1 MTLKSYLRMLLAAVT
16 LLFVTSG
23 CNDDDDKVGPPSYSF
38 SVAVSDV
45 AQTEATVT
53 VTPSNDQ
60 ATYYYAAVKKAEF
73 DTFESDAA
81 YAQHILDN
89 LKAIAD
95 KKVLPLS
102 EYLATALVK
111 GSAPQKITDLT
122 AGTDY
127 YAVALG
133 MLTDGRFTSDLVKEA
148 FKTDDAPEPELVISK
163 AGGYF
168 FGTSFGAFDNFT
180 FWMSEDTVT
189 EDMMD
194 FTGEGTYLLFDL
206 NVAVTGKATLPAGTF
221 PVASGADAEENT
233 IAPGADYGGGMMTGS
248 AIVKINSDG
257 TKNYLYIDGGALIV
271 EGAGSSYVITAKVTS
286 GGKEY
291 EFKYEGGV
299 SIYDTT
305 GGGGDFELSIDV
317 TNITATTAT
326 VNVTSSDETS
336 SYYFDL
342 FDEEDYQGYGGT
354 PEGIAEFIS
363 DLLGYYQSQYPSMT
377 LPQILSQIVSVGND
391 SYDFDGL
398 TPGMKY
404 YTFAIGVDATTGAT
418 TTTAVVKEF
427 TTQAGSGGD
436 GPELSIVMTPGLN
449 GANTDTRMTVDLKVS
464 GKPAVAGKYMLNLTS
479 AFEAAIAE
487 GASYDEIIEAYGT
500 EFTAEELTELNSAQ
514 GTQGWYWDKRTPETS
529 YTAVAKVYDADGNST
544 LKHEVK
550 STTASQ
556 GGGDGPELT
565 LTMRAGDTK
574 GENLATAVTCVIKSS
589 GATAAKAG
597 IWAKSLVDEVLA
609 EGETIESIINNEQ
622 LGQSFEGE
630 YLAAING
637 AGLSY
642 FNDKA
647 SPSTEYIAI
656 AKVTDAAGNS
666 TIKSAT
672 ATTESAGEASDAY
685 KAWLGTWTVT
695 STSSQVNKA
704 PVAFDVVFAQKVA
717 NVSYAISG
725 WGIDALRDDAELM
738 PTAKFDSAAGGI
750 TIQNDQFLANNGG
763 TTPGKINFAANV
775 AYKGSYAWVSGTG
788 FNGLSGSLS
797 ADKQTAT
804 ITCGVANIEGI
815 GELPVNGMEV
825 ILWGN
830 DGKTYSFGPAAG
842 YTKGDYPIGPYTMT
856 KKSSSSAQPA
866 SKSTAHNATLR
877 YAGKLS
883 NVLSVNAAVS
893 VPAKQD
899 AVVVE
904 SKVAMSESLVFEPS
918 MIVCKGADN
927 CNLSVTKKSLG
938 LKKHYRK

>member
-23 CNDDDDKVGPPSYSF
+23 CNDDDDKVGPSYSF

-363 DLLGYYQSQYPSMT
+363 DLLAYYQAQYPSMT

-398 TPGMKY
+398 TPGTKY

-427 TTQAGSGGD
+427 TTQAGG
-436 GPELSIVMTPGLN
+436 E
-449 GANTDTRMTVDLKVS
+449 
-464 GKPAVAGKYMLNLTS
+464 
-479 AFEAAIAE
+479 
-487 GASYDEIIEAYGT
+487 
-500 EFTAEELTELNSAQ
+500 
-514 GTQGWYWDKRTPETS
+514 
-529 YTAVAKVYDADGNST
+529 
-544 LKHEVK
+544 
-550 STTASQ
+550 
-556 GGGDGPELT
+556 GDGPELT
-565 LTMRAGDTK
+565 LTLRAGDANGANTDTK
-574 GENLATAVTCVIKSS
+574 VYMGAYAPTAT
-589 GATAAKAG
+589 GAYYGVFLTSDVEK
-597 IWAKSLVDEVLA
+597 VLA
-609 EGETIESIINNEQ
+609 QGAS
-622 LGQSFEGE
+622 
-630 YLAAING
+630 YDAIVTQNG
-637 AGLSY
+637 TDMSTKDGWLDGLVKNPGIGVTFSGLDPATSY
-642 FNDKA
+642 
-647 SPSTEYIAI
+647 TCIL
-656 AKVTDAAGNS
+656 KVTDSAGKS
-666 TIKSAT
+666 TTKHVA
-672 ATTESAGEASDAY
+672 ATTEGGGEASDAY
-685 KAWLGTWTVT
+685 KAWLGTWTLT
-695 STSSQVNKA
+695 STSSEVNAA
-704 PVAFDVVFAQKVA
+704 PLSFDVTFIQGVA
-717 NVSYAISG
+717 NSSYKLQG
-725 WGIDALRDDAELM
+725 WGITTIRDQSQIL
-738 PTAKFDSAAGGI
+738 PSAKFDSATGNFEILEGQSLYTDPEDGSVLTLTGRALLQGKYYI
-750 TIQNDQFLANNGG
+750 INGG
-763 TTPGKINFAANV
+763 YPGF
-775 AYKGSYAWVSGTG
+775 TG
-788 FNGLSGSLS
+788 KLN
-797 ADKQTAT
+797 ADKNSAT
-804 ITCGVANIEGI
+804 ITLYQGSVD
-815 GELPVNGMEV
+815 GM
-825 ILWGN
+825 GN
-830 DGKTYSFGPAAG
+830 FTTSSMDFFWVLGQDIYWQKAAEG
-842 YTKGDYPIGPYTMT
+842 YTDRDYPIGPYTMT
-856 KKSSSSAQPA
+856 RKSSGASVSA
-866 SKSTAHNATLR
+866 SKSAATILH
-877 YAGKLS
+877 ASKLS
-883 NVLSVNAAVS
+883 SVLSEGIALSTS
-893 VPAKQD
+893 VKQNGM
-899 AVVVE
+899 VFE
-904 SKVAMSESLVFEPS
+904 SQVAMPSSLVFDRPAAVYEASIGDKP
-918 MIVCKGADN
+918 
-927 CNLSVTKKSLG
+927 LG
-938 LKKHYRK
+938 LKKHFIKK

>member
-1 MTLKSYLRMLLAAVT
+1 MTTMTKS
-16 LLFVTSG
+16 
-23 CNDDDDKVGPPSYSF
+23 DPPPSYSF

-363 DLLGYYQSQYPSMT
+363 DLLAYYQAQYPSMT

-398 TPGMKY
+398 TPGTKY

-427 TTQAGSGGD
+427 TTQAGG
-436 GPELSIVMTPGLN
+436 E
-449 GANTDTRMTVDLKVS
+449 
-464 GKPAVAGKYMLNLTS
+464 
-479 AFEAAIAE
+479 
-487 GASYDEIIEAYGT
+487 
-500 EFTAEELTELNSAQ
+500 
-514 GTQGWYWDKRTPETS
+514 
-529 YTAVAKVYDADGNST
+529 
-544 LKHEVK
+544 
-550 STTASQ
+550 
-556 GGGDGPELT
+556 GDGPELT
-565 LTMRAGDTK
+565 LTLRAGDANGANTDTK
-574 GENLATAVTCVIKSS
+574 VYMGAYAPTAT
-589 GATAAKAG
+589 GAYYGVFLTSDVEK
-597 IWAKSLVDEVLA
+597 VLA
-609 EGETIESIINNEQ
+609 QGAS
-622 LGQSFEGE
+622 
-630 YLAAING
+630 YDAIVTQNG
-637 AGLSY
+637 TDMSTKDGWLDGLVKNPGIGVTFSGLDPATSY
-642 FNDKA
+642 
-647 SPSTEYIAI
+647 TCIL
-656 AKVTDAAGNS
+656 KVTDSAGKS
-666 TIKSAT
+666 TTKHVA
-672 ATTESAGEASDAY
+672 ATTEGGGEASDAY
-685 KAWLGTWTVT
+685 KAWLGTWTLT
-695 STSSQVNKA
+695 STSSEVNAA
-704 PVAFDVVFAQKVA
+704 PLSFDVTFIQGVA
-717 NVSYAISG
+717 NSSYKLQG
-725 WGIDALRDDAELM
+725 WGITTIRDQSQIL
-738 PTAKFDSAAGGI
+738 PSAKFDSATGNFEILEGQSLYTDPEDGSVLTLTGRALLQGKYYI
-750 TIQNDQFLANNGG
+750 INGG
-763 TTPGKINFAANV
+763 YPGF
-775 AYKGSYAWVSGTG
+775 TG
-788 FNGLSGSLS
+788 KLN
-797 ADKQTAT
+797 ADKNSAT
-804 ITCGVANIEGI
+804 ITLYQGSVD
-815 GELPVNGMEV
+815 GM
-825 ILWGN
+825 GN
-830 DGKTYSFGPAAG
+830 FTTSSMDFFWVLGQDIYWQKAAEG
-842 YTKGDYPIGPYTMT
+842 YTDRDYPIGPYTMT
-856 KKSSSSAQPA
+856 RKSSGASVSA
-866 SKSTAHNATLR
+866 SKSAATILH
-877 YAGKLS
+877 ASKLS
-883 NVLSVNAAVS
+883 SVLSEGIALSTS
-893 VPAKQD
+893 VKQNGM
-899 AVVVE
+899 VFE
-904 SKVAMSESLVFEPS
+904 SQVAMPSSLVFDRPAAVYEASIGDKP
-918 MIVCKGADN
+918 
-927 CNLSVTKKSLG
+927 LG
-938 LKKHYRK
+938 LKKHFIKK

>member
-1 MTLKSYLRMLLAAVT
+1 MTKS
-16 LLFVTSG
+16 
-23 CNDDDDKVGPPSYSF
+23 DPPPSYSF

-363 DLLGYYQSQYPSMT
+363 DLLAYYQAQYPSMT

-398 TPGMKY
+398 TPGTKY

-427 TTQAGSGGD
+427 TTQAGG
-436 GPELSIVMTPGLN
+436 E
-449 GANTDTRMTVDLKVS
+449 
-464 GKPAVAGKYMLNLTS
+464 
-479 AFEAAIAE
+479 
-487 GASYDEIIEAYGT
+487 
-500 EFTAEELTELNSAQ
+500 
-514 GTQGWYWDKRTPETS
+514 
-529 YTAVAKVYDADGNST
+529 
-544 LKHEVK
+544 
-550 STTASQ
+550 
-556 GGGDGPELT
+556 GDGPELT
-565 LTMRAGDTK
+565 LTLRAGDANGANTDTK
-574 GENLATAVTCVIKSS
+574 VYMGAYAPTAT
-589 GATAAKAG
+589 GAYYGVFLTSDVEK
-597 IWAKSLVDEVLA
+597 VLA
-609 EGETIESIINNEQ
+609 QGAS
-622 LGQSFEGE
+622 
-630 YLAAING
+630 YDAIVTQNG
-637 AGLSY
+637 TDMSTKDGWLDGLVKNPGIGVTFSGLDPATSY
-642 FNDKA
+642 
-647 SPSTEYIAI
+647 TCIL
-656 AKVTDAAGNS
+656 KVTDSAGKS
-666 TIKSAT
+666 TTKHVA
-672 ATTESAGEASDAY
+672 ATTEGGGEASDAY
-685 KAWLGTWTVT
+685 KAWLGTWTLT
-695 STSSQVNKA
+695 STSSEVNAA
-704 PVAFDVVFAQKVA
+704 PLSFDVTFIQGVA
-717 NVSYAISG
+717 NSSYKLQG
-725 WGIDALRDDAELM
+725 WGITTIRDQSQIL
-738 PTAKFDSAAGGI
+738 PSAKFDSATGNFEILEGQSLYTDPEDGSVLTLTGRALLQGKYYI
-750 TIQNDQFLANNGG
+750 INGG
-763 TTPGKINFAANV
+763 YPGF
-775 AYKGSYAWVSGTG
+775 TG
-788 FNGLSGSLS
+788 KLN
-797 ADKQTAT
+797 ADKNSAT
-804 ITCGVANIEGI
+804 ITLYQGSVD
-815 GELPVNGMEV
+815 GM
-825 ILWGN
+825 GN
-830 DGKTYSFGPAAG
+830 FTTSSMDFFWVLGQDIYWQKAAEG
-842 YTKGDYPIGPYTMT
+842 YTDKDYPIGPYTMT
-856 KKSSSSAQPA
+856 RKSSGASVAA
-866 SKSTAHNATLR
+866 SKSAATILH
-877 YAGKLS
+877 ASKLS
-883 NVLSVNAAVS
+883 SVLSGCTVLSTS
-893 VPAKQD
+893 VKQNG
-899 AVVVE
+899 VVFE
-904 SKVAMSESLVFEPS
+904 SQVAMPSSLVFDRPAASGTVIGNSGKFEN
-918 MIVCKGADN
+918 A
-927 CNLSVTKKSLG
+927 G
-938 LKKHYRK
+938 LKKQISNNLDNNTDFQLLNRL

>member
-23 CNDDDDKVGPPSYSF
+23 CNDDDDKVGPPPSYSF

-363 DLLGYYQSQYPSMT
+363 DLLAYYQAQYPSMT

-398 TPGMKY
+398 TPGTKY

-427 TTQAGSGGD
+427 TTQAGG
-436 GPELSIVMTPGLN
+436 E
-449 GANTDTRMTVDLKVS
+449 
-464 GKPAVAGKYMLNLTS
+464 
-479 AFEAAIAE
+479 
-487 GASYDEIIEAYGT
+487 
-500 EFTAEELTELNSAQ
+500 
-514 GTQGWYWDKRTPETS
+514 
-529 YTAVAKVYDADGNST
+529 
-544 LKHEVK
+544 
-550 STTASQ
+550 
-556 GGGDGPELT
+556 GDGPELT
-565 LTMRAGDTK
+565 LTLRAGDANGANTDTK
-574 GENLATAVTCVIKSS
+574 VYMGAYAPTAT
-589 GATAAKAG
+589 GAYYGVFLTSDVEK
-597 IWAKSLVDEVLA
+597 VLA
-609 EGETIESIINNEQ
+609 QGAS
-622 LGQSFEGE
+622 
-630 YLAAING
+630 YDAIVTQNG
-637 AGLSY
+637 TDMSTKDGWLDGLVKNPGIGVTFSGLDPATSY
-642 FNDKA
+642 
-647 SPSTEYIAI
+647 TCIL
-656 AKVTDAAGNS
+656 KVTDSAGKS
-666 TIKSAT
+666 TTKHVA
-672 ATTESAGEASDAY
+672 ATTEGGGEASDAY
-685 KAWLGTWTVT
+685 KAWLGTWTLT
-695 STSSQVNKA
+695 STSSEVNAA
-704 PVAFDVVFAQKVA
+704 PLSFDVTFIQGVA
-717 NVSYAISG
+717 NSSYKLQG
-725 WGIDALRDDAELM
+725 WGITTIRDQSQIL
-738 PTAKFDSAAGGI
+738 PSAKFDSATGNFEILEGQSLYTDPEDGSVLTLTGRALLQGKYYI
-750 TIQNDQFLANNGG
+750 INGG
-763 TTPGKINFAANV
+763 YPGF
-775 AYKGSYAWVSGTG
+775 TG
-788 FNGLSGSLS
+788 KLN
-797 ADKQTAT
+797 ADKNSAT
-804 ITCGVANIEGI
+804 ITLYQGSVD
-815 GELPVNGMEV
+815 GM
-825 ILWGN
+825 GN
-830 DGKTYSFGPAAG
+830 FTTSSMDFFWVLGQDIYWQKAAEG
-842 YTKGDYPIGPYTMT
+842 YTDRDYPIGPYTMT
-856 KKSSSSAQPA
+856 RKSSGASVSAKSAATILHA
-866 SKSTAHNATLR
+866 SK
-877 YAGKLS
+877 LS
-883 NVLSVNAAVS
+883 SVLSEGIALSTS
-893 VPAKQD
+893 VKQNGM
-899 AVVVE
+899 VFE
-904 SKVAMSESLVFEPS
+904 SQVAMPSSLVFDRPAAVYEASIGDKP
-918 MIVCKGADN
+918 
-927 CNLSVTKKSLG
+927 LG
-938 LKKHYRK
+938 LKKHFIKK

>member
-1 MTLKSYLRMLLAAVT
+1 MTLKSYVRMLLAAVT

-23 CNDDDDKVGPPSYSF
+23 CNDDDDKVGPPPSYSF

-354 PEGIAEFIS
+354 PEGIAEFVS
-363 DLLGYYQSQYPSMT
+363 DLLAYYQAQYPSMT

-398 TPGMKY
+398 TPGTKY

-427 TTQAGSGGD
+427 TTQAGG
-436 GPELSIVMTPGLN
+436 E
-449 GANTDTRMTVDLKVS
+449 
-464 GKPAVAGKYMLNLTS
+464 
-479 AFEAAIAE
+479 
-487 GASYDEIIEAYGT
+487 
-500 EFTAEELTELNSAQ
+500 
-514 GTQGWYWDKRTPETS
+514 
-529 YTAVAKVYDADGNST
+529 
-544 LKHEVK
+544 
-550 STTASQ
+550 
-556 GGGDGPELT
+556 GDGPELT
-565 LTMRAGDTK
+565 LTLRAGDANGANTDTK
-574 GENLATAVTCVIKSS
+574 VYMGAYAPTAT
-589 GATAAKAG
+589 GAYYGVFLTSDVEK
-597 IWAKSLVDEVLA
+597 VLA
-609 EGETIESIINNEQ
+609 QGAS
-622 LGQSFEGE
+622 
-630 YLAAING
+630 YDAIVTQNG
-637 AGLSY
+637 TDMSTKDGWLDGLVKNPGIGVTFSGLDPATSY
-642 FNDKA
+642 
-647 SPSTEYIAI
+647 TCIL
-656 AKVTDAAGNS
+656 KVTDSAGKS
-666 TIKSAT
+666 TTKHVA
-672 ATTESAGEASDAY
+672 ATTEGGGEASDAY
-685 KAWLGTWTVT
+685 KAWLGTWTLT
-695 STSSQVNKA
+695 STSSEVNAA
-704 PVAFDVVFAQKVA
+704 PLSFDVTFIQGVA
-717 NVSYAISG
+717 NSSYKLQG
-725 WGIDALRDDAELM
+725 WGITTIRDQSQIL
-738 PTAKFDSAAGGI
+738 PSAKFDSATGNFEILEGQSLYTDPEDGSVLTLTGRALLQGKYYI
-750 TIQNDQFLANNGG
+750 INGG
-763 TTPGKINFAANV
+763 YPGF
-775 AYKGSYAWVSGTG
+775 TG
-788 FNGLSGSLS
+788 KLN
-797 ADKQTAT
+797 ADKNSAT
-804 ITCGVANIEGI
+804 ITLYQGSVD
-815 GELPVNGMEV
+815 GM
-825 ILWGN
+825 GN
-830 DGKTYSFGPAAG
+830 FTTSSMDFFWVLGQDIYWQKAAEG
-842 YTKGDYPIGPYTMT
+842 YTDRDYPIGPYTMT
-856 KKSSSSAQPA
+856 RKSSGASVSA
-866 SKSTAHNATLR
+866 SKSAATILH
-877 YAGKLS
+877 ASKLS
-883 NVLSVNAAVS
+883 SVLSEGIALSTS
-893 VPAKQD
+893 VKQNGM
-899 AVVVE
+899 VFE
-904 SKVAMSESLVFEPS
+904 SQVAMPSSLVFDRPAAVYEASIGDKP
-918 MIVCKGADN
+918 
-927 CNLSVTKKSLG
+927 LG
-938 LKKHYRK
+938 LKKHFIKK

>member
-1 MTLKSYLRMLLAAVT
+1 MTTTTKS
-16 LLFVTSG
+16 
-23 CNDDDDKVGPPSYSF
+23 DPPPSYSF

-354 PEGIAEFIS
+354 PEGIAEFVS
-363 DLLGYYQSQYPSMT
+363 DLLAYYQAQYPSMT

-398 TPGMKY
+398 TPGTKY

-427 TTQAGSGGD
+427 TTQAGG
-436 GPELSIVMTPGLN
+436 E
-449 GANTDTRMTVDLKVS
+449 
-464 GKPAVAGKYMLNLTS
+464 
-479 AFEAAIAE
+479 
-487 GASYDEIIEAYGT
+487 
-500 EFTAEELTELNSAQ
+500 
-514 GTQGWYWDKRTPETS
+514 
-529 YTAVAKVYDADGNST
+529 
-544 LKHEVK
+544 
-550 STTASQ
+550 
-556 GGGDGPELT
+556 GDGPELT
-565 LTMRAGDTK
+565 LTLRAGDANGANTDTK
-574 GENLATAVTCVIKSS
+574 VYMGAYAPTAT
-589 GATAAKAG
+589 GAYYGVFLTSDVEK
-597 IWAKSLVDEVLA
+597 VLA
-609 EGETIESIINNEQ
+609 QGAS
-622 LGQSFEGE
+622 
-630 YLAAING
+630 YDAIVTQNG
-637 AGLSY
+637 TDMSTKDGWLDGLVKNPGIGVTFSGLDPATSY
-642 FNDKA
+642 
-647 SPSTEYIAI
+647 TCIL
-656 AKVTDAAGNS
+656 KVTDSAGKS
-666 TIKSAT
+666 TTKHVA
-672 ATTESAGEASDAY
+672 ATTEGGGEASDAY
-685 KAWLGTWTVT
+685 KAWLGTWTLT
-695 STSSQVNKA
+695 STSSEVNAA
-704 PVAFDVVFAQKVA
+704 PLSFDVTFIQGVA
-717 NVSYAISG
+717 NSSYKLQG
-725 WGIDALRDDAELM
+725 WGITTIRDQSQIL
-738 PTAKFDSAAGGI
+738 PSAKFDSATGNFEILGRSEFIYRSGGWKC
-750 TIQNDQFLANNGG
+750 TDSYRTG
-763 TTPGKINFAANV
+763 TFAGKIL
-775 AYKGSYAWVSGTG
+775 YY
-788 FNGLSGSLS
+788 
-797 ADKQTAT
+797 
-804 ITCGVANIEGI
+804 
-815 GELPVNGMEV
+815 
-825 ILWGN
+825 
-830 DGKTYSFGPAAG
+830 
-842 YTKGDYPIGPYTMT
+842 
-856 KKSSSSAQPA
+856 
-866 SKSTAHNATLR
+866 
-877 YAGKLS
+877 
-883 NVLSVNAAVS
+883 
-893 VPAKQD
+893 
-899 AVVVE
+899 
-904 SKVAMSESLVFEPS
+904 
-918 MIVCKGADN
+918 
-927 CNLSVTKKSLG
+927 
-938 LKKHYRK
+938 

>member
-23 CNDDDDKVGPPSYSF
+23 CNDDDDKVGPPPSYSF

-363 DLLGYYQSQYPSMT
+363 DLLAYYQAQYPSMT

-398 TPGMKY
+398 TPGTKY

-427 TTQAGSGGD
+427 TTQAGG
-436 GPELSIVMTPGLN
+436 E
-449 GANTDTRMTVDLKVS
+449 
-464 GKPAVAGKYMLNLTS
+464 
-479 AFEAAIAE
+479 
-487 GASYDEIIEAYGT
+487 
-500 EFTAEELTELNSAQ
+500 
-514 GTQGWYWDKRTPETS
+514 
-529 YTAVAKVYDADGNST
+529 
-544 LKHEVK
+544 
-550 STTASQ
+550 
-556 GGGDGPELT
+556 GDGPELT
-565 LTMRAGDTK
+565 LTLRAGDANGANTDTK
-574 GENLATAVTCVIKSS
+574 VYMGAYAPTAT
-589 GATAAKAG
+589 GAYYGVFLTSDVEK
-597 IWAKSLVDEVLA
+597 VLA
-609 EGETIESIINNEQ
+609 QGAS
-622 LGQSFEGE
+622 
-630 YLAAING
+630 YDAIVTQNG
-637 AGLSY
+637 TDMSTKDGWLDGLVKNPGIGVTFSGLDPATSY
-642 FNDKA
+642 
-647 SPSTEYIAI
+647 TCIL
-656 AKVTDAAGNS
+656 KVTDSAGKS
-666 TIKSAT
+666 TTKHVA
-672 ATTESAGEASDAY
+672 ATTEGGGEASDAY
-685 KAWLGTWTVT
+685 KAWLGTWTLT
-695 STSSQVNKA
+695 STSSEVNAA
-704 PVAFDVVFAQKVA
+704 PLSFDVTFIQGVA
-717 NVSYAISG
+717 NSSYKLQG
-725 WGIDALRDDAELM
+725 WGITTIRDQSQIL
-738 PTAKFDSAAGGI
+738 PSAKFDSATGNFEILEGQSLYTDPEDGSVLTLTGRALLQGKYYI
-750 TIQNDQFLANNGG
+750 INGG
-763 TTPGKINFAANV
+763 YPGF
-775 AYKGSYAWVSGTG
+775 TG
-788 FNGLSGSLS
+788 KLN
-797 ADKQTAT
+797 ADKNSAT
-804 ITCGVANIEGI
+804 ITLYQGSVD
-815 GELPVNGMEV
+815 GM
-825 ILWGN
+825 GN
-830 DGKTYSFGPAAG
+830 FTTSSMDFFWVLGQDIYWQKAAEG
-842 YTKGDYPIGPYTMT
+842 YTDKDYPIGPYTMT
-856 KKSSSSAQPA
+856 RKSSGASVAA
-866 SKSTAHNATLR
+866 SKSAATILH
-877 YAGKLS
+877 ASKLS
-883 NVLSVNAAVS
+883 SVLSGCTVLSTS
-893 VPAKQD
+893 VKQNG
-899 AVVVE
+899 VVFE
-904 SKVAMSESLVFEPS
+904 SQVAMPSSLVFDRPAASGTVIGNSGKFEN
-918 MIVCKGADN
+918 A
-927 CNLSVTKKSLG
+927 G
-938 LKKHYRK
+938 LKKQISNNLDNNTDFQLLNRL

>member
-23 CNDDDDKVGPPSYSF
+23 CNDDDDKVGPPPSYSF

-363 DLLGYYQSQYPSMT
+363 DLLAYYQAQYPSMT

-398 TPGMKY
+398 TPGTKY

-427 TTQAGSGGD
+427 TTQAGG
-436 GPELSIVMTPGLN
+436 E
-449 GANTDTRMTVDLKVS
+449 
-464 GKPAVAGKYMLNLTS
+464 
-479 AFEAAIAE
+479 
-487 GASYDEIIEAYGT
+487 
-500 EFTAEELTELNSAQ
+500 
-514 GTQGWYWDKRTPETS
+514 
-529 YTAVAKVYDADGNST
+529 
-544 LKHEVK
+544 
-550 STTASQ
+550 
-556 GGGDGPELT
+556 GDGPELT
-565 LTMRAGDTK
+565 LTLRAGDANGANTDTK
-574 GENLATAVTCVIKSS
+574 VYMGAYAPTAT
-589 GATAAKAG
+589 GAYYGVFLTSDVEK
-597 IWAKSLVDEVLA
+597 VLA
-609 EGETIESIINNEQ
+609 QGAS
-622 LGQSFEGE
+622 
-630 YLAAING
+630 YDAIVTQNG
-637 AGLSY
+637 TDMSTKDGWLDGLVKNPGIGVTFSGLDPATSY
-642 FNDKA
+642 
-647 SPSTEYIAI
+647 TCIL
-656 AKVTDAAGNS
+656 KVTDSAGKS
-666 TIKSAT
+666 TTKHVA
-672 ATTESAGEASDAY
+672 ATTEGGGEASDAY
-685 KAWLGTWTVT
+685 KAWLGTWTLT
-695 STSSQVNKA
+695 STSSEVNAA
-704 PVAFDVVFAQKVA
+704 PLSFDVTFIQGVA
-717 NVSYAISG
+717 NSSYKLQG
-725 WGIDALRDDAELM
+725 WGITTIRDQSQIL
-738 PTAKFDSAAGGI
+738 PSAKFDSATGNFEILEGQSLYTDPEDGSVLTLTGRALLQGKYYI
-750 TIQNDQFLANNGG
+750 INGG
-763 TTPGKINFAANV
+763 YPGF
-775 AYKGSYAWVSGTG
+775 TG
-788 FNGLSGSLS
+788 KLN
-797 ADKQTAT
+797 ADKNSAT
-804 ITCGVANIEGI
+804 ITLYQGSVD
-815 GELPVNGMEV
+815 GM
-825 ILWGN
+825 GN
-830 DGKTYSFGPAAG
+830 FTTSSMDFFWVLGQDIYWQKAAEG
-842 YTKGDYPIGPYTMT
+842 YTDRDYPIGPYTMT
-856 KKSSSSAQPA
+856 RKSSGASVSA
-866 SKSTAHNATLR
+866 SKSAATILH
-877 YAGKLS
+877 ASKLS
-883 NVLSVNAAVS
+883 SVLSEGIALSTS
-893 VPAKQD
+893 VKQNG
-899 AVVVE
+899 VVFE
-904 SKVAMSESLVFEPS
+904 SQVAMPSSLVFDRPAASGTVIGNSGKFEN
-918 MIVCKGADN
+918 A
-927 CNLSVTKKSLG
+927 G
-938 LKKHYRK
+938 LKKQISNNLDNNTDFQLLNRL

>member
-23 CNDDDDKVGPPSYSF
+23 CNDDDDKVGPPPSYSF

-354 PEGIAEFIS
+354 PEGIAEFVS
-363 DLLGYYQSQYPSMT
+363 DLLAYYQAQYPSMT

-398 TPGMKY
+398 TPGTKY

-427 TTQAGSGGD
+427 TTQAGG
-436 GPELSIVMTPGLN
+436 E
-449 GANTDTRMTVDLKVS
+449 
-464 GKPAVAGKYMLNLTS
+464 
-479 AFEAAIAE
+479 
-487 GASYDEIIEAYGT
+487 
-500 EFTAEELTELNSAQ
+500 
-514 GTQGWYWDKRTPETS
+514 
-529 YTAVAKVYDADGNST
+529 
-544 LKHEVK
+544 
-550 STTASQ
+550 
-556 GGGDGPELT
+556 GDGPELT
-565 LTMRAGDTK
+565 LTLRAGDANGANTDTK
-574 GENLATAVTCVIKSS
+574 VYMGAYAPTAT
-589 GATAAKAG
+589 GAYYGVFLTSDVEK
-597 IWAKSLVDEVLA
+597 VLA
-609 EGETIESIINNEQ
+609 QGAS
-622 LGQSFEGE
+622 
-630 YLAAING
+630 YDAIVTQNG
-637 AGLSY
+637 TDMSTKDGWLDGLVKNPGIGVTFSGLDPATSY
-642 FNDKA
+642 
-647 SPSTEYIAI
+647 TCIL
-656 AKVTDAAGNS
+656 KVTDSAGKS
-666 TIKSAT
+666 TTKHVA
-672 ATTESAGEASDAY
+672 ATTEGGGEASDAY
-685 KAWLGTWTVT
+685 KAWLGTWTLT
-695 STSSQVNKA
+695 STSSEVNAA
-704 PVAFDVVFAQKVA
+704 PLSFDVTFIQGVA
-717 NVSYAISG
+717 NSSYKLQG
-725 WGIDALRDDAELM
+725 WGITTIRDQSQIL
-738 PTAKFDSAAGGI
+738 PSAKFDSATGNFEILEGQSLYTDPEDGSVLTLTGRALLQGKYYI
-750 TIQNDQFLANNGG
+750 INGG
-763 TTPGKINFAANV
+763 YPGF
-775 AYKGSYAWVSGTG
+775 TG
-788 FNGLSGSLS
+788 KLN
-797 ADKQTAT
+797 ADKNSAT
-804 ITCGVANIEGI
+804 ITLYQGSVD
-815 GELPVNGMEV
+815 GM
-825 ILWGN
+825 GN
-830 DGKTYSFGPAAG
+830 FTTSSMDFFWVLGQDIYWQKAAEG
-842 YTKGDYPIGPYTMT
+842 YTDRDYPIGPYTMT
-856 KKSSSSAQPA
+856 RKSSGASVSA
-866 SKSTAHNATLR
+866 SKSAATILH
-877 YAGKLS
+877 ASKLS
-883 NVLSVNAAVS
+883 SVLSEGIALSTLV
-893 VPAKQD
+893 KQNGM
-899 AVVVE
+899 VFE
-904 SKVAMSESLVFEPS
+904 SQVAMPSSLVFDRPAAVYEASIGDKP
-918 MIVCKGADN
+918 
-927 CNLSVTKKSLG
+927 LG
-938 LKKHYRK
+938 LKKHFIKK

>member
-23 CNDDDDKVGPPSYSF
+23 CNDDDDKVGPPPSYSF

-189 EDMMD
+189 EDMMN

-305 GGGGDFELSIDV
+305 GGGGNFELSIDV

-326 VNVTSSDETS
+326 VNVTSNDETS

-354 PEGIAEFIS
+354 PEGIAEFVS
-363 DLLGYYQSQYPSMT
+363 DLLAYYQAQYPSMT

-398 TPGMKY
+398 TPGTKY

-427 TTQAGSGGD
+427 TTQAGG
-436 GPELSIVMTPGLN
+436 E
-449 GANTDTRMTVDLKVS
+449 
-464 GKPAVAGKYMLNLTS
+464 
-479 AFEAAIAE
+479 
-487 GASYDEIIEAYGT
+487 
-500 EFTAEELTELNSAQ
+500 
-514 GTQGWYWDKRTPETS
+514 
-529 YTAVAKVYDADGNST
+529 
-544 LKHEVK
+544 
-550 STTASQ
+550 
-556 GGGDGPELT
+556 GDGPELT
-565 LTMRAGDTK
+565 LTLRAGDANGANTDTK
-574 GENLATAVTCVIKSS
+574 VYMGAYAPTAT
-589 GATAAKAG
+589 GAYYGVFLTSDVEK
-597 IWAKSLVDEVLA
+597 VLA
-609 EGETIESIINNEQ
+609 QGAS
-622 LGQSFEGE
+622 
-630 YLAAING
+630 YDAIVTQNG
-637 AGLSY
+637 TDMSTKDGWLDGLVKNPGIGVTFSGLDPATSY
-642 FNDKA
+642 
-647 SPSTEYIAI
+647 TCIL
-656 AKVTDAAGNS
+656 KVTDSAGKS
-666 TIKSAT
+666 TTKHVA
-672 ATTESAGEASDAY
+672 ATTEGGGEASDAY
-685 KAWLGTWTVT
+685 KAWLGTWTLT
-695 STSSQVNKA
+695 STSSEVNAA
-704 PVAFDVVFAQKVA
+704 PLSFDVTFIQGVA
-717 NVSYAISG
+717 NSSYKLQG
-725 WGIDALRDDAELM
+725 WGITTIRDQSQIL
-738 PTAKFDSAAGGI
+738 PSAKFDSATGNFEILEGQSLYTDPEDGSVLTLTGRALLQGKYYI
-750 TIQNDQFLANNGG
+750 INGG
-763 TTPGKINFAANV
+763 YPGF
-775 AYKGSYAWVSGTG
+775 TG
-788 FNGLSGSLS
+788 KLN
-797 ADKQTAT
+797 ADKNSAT
-804 ITCGVANIEGI
+804 ITLYQGSVD
-815 GELPVNGMEV
+815 GM
-825 ILWGN
+825 GN
-830 DGKTYSFGPAAG
+830 FTTSSMDFFWVLGQDIYWQKAAEG
-842 YTKGDYPIGPYTMT
+842 YTDRDYPIGPYTMT
-856 KKSSSSAQPA
+856 RKSSGASVSA
-866 SKSTAHNATLR
+866 SKSAATILH
-877 YAGKLS
+877 ASKLS
-883 NVLSVNAAVS
+883 SVLSEGIALSTS
-893 VPAKQD
+893 VKQNGM
-899 AVVVE
+899 VFE
-904 SKVAMSESLVFEPS
+904 SQVAMPSSLVFDRPAAVYEASIGDKP
-918 MIVCKGADN
+918 
-927 CNLSVTKKSLG
+927 LG
-938 LKKHYRK
+938 LKKHFIKK

>member
-23 CNDDDDKVGPPSYSF
+23 CNDDDDKVGPPPSYSF

-363 DLLGYYQSQYPSMT
+363 DLLAYYQAQYPSMT

-398 TPGMKY
+398 TPGTKY
-404 YTFAIGVDATTGAT
+404 YTFALGVDATTGAT

-427 TTQAGSGGD
+427 TTQAGG
-436 GPELSIVMTPGLN
+436 E
-449 GANTDTRMTVDLKVS
+449 
-464 GKPAVAGKYMLNLTS
+464 
-479 AFEAAIAE
+479 
-487 GASYDEIIEAYGT
+487 
-500 EFTAEELTELNSAQ
+500 
-514 GTQGWYWDKRTPETS
+514 
-529 YTAVAKVYDADGNST
+529 
-544 LKHEVK
+544 
-550 STTASQ
+550 
-556 GGGDGPELT
+556 GDGPELT
-565 LTMRAGDTK
+565 LTLRAGDANGANTDTK
-574 GENLATAVTCVIKSS
+574 VYMGAYAPTAT
-589 GATAAKAG
+589 GAYYGVFLTSDVEK
-597 IWAKSLVDEVLA
+597 VLA
-609 EGETIESIINNEQ
+609 QGAS
-622 LGQSFEGE
+622 
-630 YLAAING
+630 YDAIVTQNG
-637 AGLSY
+637 TDMSTKDGWLDGLVKNPGIGVTFSGLDPATSY
-642 FNDKA
+642 
-647 SPSTEYIAI
+647 TCIL
-656 AKVTDAAGNS
+656 KVTDSAGKS
-666 TIKSAT
+666 TTKHVA
-672 ATTESAGEASDAY
+672 ATTEGGGEASDAY
-685 KAWLGTWTVT
+685 KAWLGTWTLT
-695 STSSQVNKA
+695 STSSEVNAA
-704 PVAFDVVFAQKVA
+704 PLSFDVTFIQGVA
-717 NVSYAISG
+717 NSSYKLQG
-725 WGIDALRDDAELM
+725 WGITTIRDQSQIL
-738 PTAKFDSAAGGI
+738 PSAKFDSATGNFEILEGQSLYTDPEDGSVLTLTGRALLQGKYYI
-750 TIQNDQFLANNGG
+750 INGG
-763 TTPGKINFAANV
+763 YPGF
-775 AYKGSYAWVSGTG
+775 TG
-788 FNGLSGSLS
+788 KLN
-797 ADKQTAT
+797 ADKNSAT
-804 ITCGVANIEGI
+804 ITLYQGSVD
-815 GELPVNGMEV
+815 GM
-825 ILWGN
+825 GN
-830 DGKTYSFGPAAG
+830 FTTSSMDFFWVLGQDIYWQKAAEG
-842 YTKGDYPIGPYTMT
+842 YTDRDYPIGPYTMT
-856 KKSSSSAQPA
+856 RKSSGASVSA
-866 SKSTAHNATLR
+866 SKSAATILH
-877 YAGKLS
+877 ASKLS
-883 NVLSVNAAVS
+883 SVLSEGIALSTS
-893 VPAKQD
+893 VKQNGM
-899 AVVVE
+899 VFE
-904 SKVAMSESLVFEPS
+904 SQVAMPSSLVFDRPAAVYEASIGDKP
-918 MIVCKGADN
+918 
-927 CNLSVTKKSLG
+927 LG
-938 LKKHYRK
+938 LKKHFIKK

>member
-23 CNDDDDKVGPPSYSF
+23 CNDDDDKVGPPPSYSF

-305 GGGGDFELSIDV
+305 GGE
-317 TNITATTAT
+317 
-326 VNVTSSDETS
+326 
-336 SYYFDL
+336 
-342 FDEEDYQGYGGT
+342 
-354 PEGIAEFIS
+354 
-363 DLLGYYQSQYPSMT
+363 
-377 LPQILSQIVSVGND
+377 
-391 SYDFDGL
+391 
-398 TPGMKY
+398 
-404 YTFAIGVDATTGAT
+404 
-418 TTTAVVKEF
+418 
-427 TTQAGSGGD
+427 
-436 GPELSIVMTPGLN
+436 
-449 GANTDTRMTVDLKVS
+449 
-464 GKPAVAGKYMLNLTS
+464 
-479 AFEAAIAE
+479 
-487 GASYDEIIEAYGT
+487 
-500 EFTAEELTELNSAQ
+500 
-514 GTQGWYWDKRTPETS
+514 
-529 YTAVAKVYDADGNST
+529 
-544 LKHEVK
+544 
-550 STTASQ
+550 
-556 GGGDGPELT
+556 GDGPELT
-565 LTMRAGDTK
+565 LTLRAGDANGANTDTK
-574 GENLATAVTCVIKSS
+574 VYMGAYAPTAT
-589 GATAAKAG
+589 GAYYGVFLTSDVEK
-597 IWAKSLVDEVLA
+597 VLA
-609 EGETIESIINNEQ
+609 QGAS
-622 LGQSFEGE
+622 
-630 YLAAING
+630 YDAIVTQNG
-637 AGLSY
+637 TDMSTKDGWLDGLVKNPGIGVTFSGLDPATSY
-642 FNDKA
+642 
-647 SPSTEYIAI
+647 TCIL
-656 AKVTDAAGNS
+656 KVTDSAGKS
-666 TIKSAT
+666 TTKHVA
-672 ATTESAGEASDAY
+672 ATTEGGGEASDAY
-685 KAWLGTWTVT
+685 KAWLGTWTLT
-695 STSSQVNKA
+695 STSSEVNAA
-704 PVAFDVVFAQKVA
+704 PLSFDVTFIQGVA
-717 NVSYAISG
+717 NSSYKLQG
-725 WGIDALRDDAELM
+725 WGITTIRDQSQIL
-738 PTAKFDSAAGGI
+738 PSAKFDSATGNFEILEGQSLYTNPEDGSVLTLTGRALLQGKYYI
-750 TIQNDQFLANNGG
+750 INGG
-763 TTPGKINFAANV
+763 YPGF
-775 AYKGSYAWVSGTG
+775 TG
-788 FNGLSGSLS
+788 KLN
-797 ADKQTAT
+797 ADKNSAT
-804 ITCGVANIEGI
+804 ITLYQGSVD
-815 GELPVNGMEV
+815 GM
-825 ILWGN
+825 GN
-830 DGKTYSFGPAAG
+830 FTTSSMDFFWVLGQDIYWQKAAEG
-842 YTKGDYPIGPYTMT
+842 YTDRDYPIGPYTMT
-856 KKSSSSAQPA
+856 RKSSGASVSA
-866 SKSTAHNATLR
+866 SKSAATILH
-877 YAGKLS
+877 ASKLS
-883 NVLSVNAAVS
+883 SVLSEGIALSTS
-893 VPAKQD
+893 VKQNGM
-899 AVVVE
+899 VFE
-904 SKVAMSESLVFEPS
+904 SQVAMPSSLVFDRPAAVYEASIGDKP
-918 MIVCKGADN
+918 
-927 CNLSVTKKSLG
+927 LG
-938 LKKHYRK
+938 LKKHFIKK

>member
-23 CNDDDDKVGPPSYSF
+23 CNDDDDKAGPPPSYSF

-363 DLLGYYQSQYPSMT
+363 DLLAYYQAQYPSMT

-398 TPGMKY
+398 TPGTKY

-427 TTQAGSGGD
+427 TTQAGG
-436 GPELSIVMTPGLN
+436 E
-449 GANTDTRMTVDLKVS
+449 
-464 GKPAVAGKYMLNLTS
+464 
-479 AFEAAIAE
+479 
-487 GASYDEIIEAYGT
+487 
-500 EFTAEELTELNSAQ
+500 
-514 GTQGWYWDKRTPETS
+514 
-529 YTAVAKVYDADGNST
+529 
-544 LKHEVK
+544 
-550 STTASQ
+550 
-556 GGGDGPELT
+556 GDGPELT
-565 LTMRAGDTK
+565 LTLRAGDANGANTDTK
-574 GENLATAVTCVIKSS
+574 VYMGAYAPTAT
-589 GATAAKAG
+589 GAYYGVFLTSDVEK
-597 IWAKSLVDEVLA
+597 VLA
-609 EGETIESIINNEQ
+609 QGAS
-622 LGQSFEGE
+622 
-630 YLAAING
+630 YDAIVTQNG
-637 AGLSY
+637 TDMSTKDGWLDGLVKNPGIGVTFSGLDPATSY
-642 FNDKA
+642 
-647 SPSTEYIAI
+647 TCIL
-656 AKVTDAAGNS
+656 KVTDSAGKS
-666 TIKSAT
+666 TTKHVA
-672 ATTESAGEASDAY
+672 ATTEGGGEASDAY
-685 KAWLGTWTVT
+685 KAWLGTWTLT
-695 STSSQVNKA
+695 STSSEVNAA
-704 PVAFDVVFAQKVA
+704 PLSFDVTFIQGVA
-717 NVSYAISG
+717 NSSYKLQG
-725 WGIDALRDDAELM
+725 WGITTIRDQSQIL
-738 PTAKFDSAAGGI
+738 PSAKFDSATGNFEILEGQSLYTDPEDGSVLTLTGRALLQGKYYI
-750 TIQNDQFLANNGG
+750 INGG
-763 TTPGKINFAANV
+763 YPGF
-775 AYKGSYAWVSGTG
+775 TG
-788 FNGLSGSLS
+788 KLN
-797 ADKQTAT
+797 ADKNSAT
-804 ITCGVANIEGI
+804 ITLYQGSVD
-815 GELPVNGMEV
+815 GM
-825 ILWGN
+825 GN
-830 DGKTYSFGPAAG
+830 FTTSSMDFFWVLGQDIYWQKAAEG
-842 YTKGDYPIGPYTMT
+842 YTDRDYPIGPYTMT
-856 KKSSSSAQPA
+856 RKSSGASVSA
-866 SKSTAHNATLR
+866 SKSAATILH
-877 YAGKLS
+877 ASKLS
-883 NVLSVNAAVS
+883 SVLSEGIALSTS
-893 VPAKQD
+893 VKQNGM
-899 AVVVE
+899 VFE
-904 SKVAMSESLVFEPS
+904 SQVAMPSSLVFDRPAAVYEASIGDKP
-918 MIVCKGADN
+918 
-927 CNLSVTKKSLG
+927 LG
-938 LKKHYRK
+938 LKKHFIKK

>member
-23 CNDDDDKVGPPSYSF
+23 CNDDDDKVGPPPSYSF

-354 PEGIAEFIS
+354 PEGIAEFVS
-363 DLLGYYQSQYPSMT
+363 DLLAYYQAQYPSMT

-398 TPGMKY
+398 TPGTKY

-427 TTQAGSGGD
+427 TTQAGG
-436 GPELSIVMTPGLN
+436 E
-449 GANTDTRMTVDLKVS
+449 
-464 GKPAVAGKYMLNLTS
+464 
-479 AFEAAIAE
+479 
-487 GASYDEIIEAYGT
+487 
-500 EFTAEELTELNSAQ
+500 
-514 GTQGWYWDKRTPETS
+514 
-529 YTAVAKVYDADGNST
+529 
-544 LKHEVK
+544 
-550 STTASQ
+550 
-556 GGGDGPELT
+556 GDGPELT
-565 LTMRAGDTK
+565 LTLRAGDANGANTDTK
-574 GENLATAVTCVIKSS
+574 VYMGAYAPTAT
-589 GATAAKAG
+589 GAYYGVFLTSDVEK
-597 IWAKSLVDEVLA
+597 VLA
-609 EGETIESIINNEQ
+609 QGAS
-622 LGQSFEGE
+622 
-630 YLAAING
+630 YDAIVTQNG
-637 AGLSY
+637 TDMSTKDGWLDGLVKNPGIGVTFSGLDPATSY
-642 FNDKA
+642 
-647 SPSTEYIAI
+647 TCIL
-656 AKVTDAAGNS
+656 KVTDSAGKS
-666 TIKSAT
+666 TTKHVA
-672 ATTESAGEASDAY
+672 ATTEGGGEASDAY
-685 KAWLGTWTVT
+685 KAWLGTWTLT
-695 STSSQVNKA
+695 STSSEVNAA
-704 PVAFDVVFAQKVA
+704 PLSFDVTFIQGVA
-717 NVSYAISG
+717 NSSYKLQG
-725 WGIDALRDDAELM
+725 WGITTIRDQSQIL
-738 PTAKFDSAAGGI
+738 PSAKFDSATGNFEILEGQSLYTDPEDGSVLTLTGRALLQGKYYI
-750 TIQNDQFLANNGG
+750 INGG
-763 TTPGKINFAANV
+763 YPGF
-775 AYKGSYAWVSGTG
+775 TG
-788 FNGLSGSLS
+788 KLN
-797 ADKQTAT
+797 ADKNSAT
-804 ITCGVANIEGI
+804 ITLYQGSVD
-815 GELPVNGMEV
+815 GM
-825 ILWGN
+825 GN
-830 DGKTYSFGPAAG
+830 FTTSSMDFFWVLGQDIYWQKAAEG
-842 YTKGDYPIGPYTMT
+842 YTDRDYPIGPYTMT
-856 KKSSSSAQPA
+856 RKSSGASVSA
-866 SKSTAHNATLR
+866 SKSAATILH
-877 YAGKLS
+877 ASKLS
-883 NVLSVNAAVS
+883 SVLSEGIALSTS
-893 VPAKQD
+893 VKQNGM
-899 AVVVE
+899 VFE
-904 SKVAMSESLVFEPS
+904 SQVAMPRSLVFDRPAAVYEASIGDKP
-918 MIVCKGADN
+918 
-927 CNLSVTKKSLG
+927 LG
-938 LKKHYRK
+938 LKKHFIKK

>member
-23 CNDDDDKVGPPSYSF
+23 CNDDDDKVGPPPSYSF

-363 DLLGYYQSQYPSMT
+363 DLLAYYQAQYPSMT

-398 TPGMKY
+398 TPGTKY

-427 TTQAGSGGD
+427 TTQAGG
-436 GPELSIVMTPGLN
+436 E
-449 GANTDTRMTVDLKVS
+449 
-464 GKPAVAGKYMLNLTS
+464 
-479 AFEAAIAE
+479 
-487 GASYDEIIEAYGT
+487 
-500 EFTAEELTELNSAQ
+500 
-514 GTQGWYWDKRTPETS
+514 
-529 YTAVAKVYDADGNST
+529 
-544 LKHEVK
+544 
-550 STTASQ
+550 
-556 GGGDGPELT
+556 GDGPELT
-565 LTMRAGDTK
+565 LTLRAGDANGANTDTK
-574 GENLATAVTCVIKSS
+574 VYMGAYAPTAT
-589 GATAAKAG
+589 GAYYGVFLTSDVEK
-597 IWAKSLVDEVLA
+597 VLA
-609 EGETIESIINNEQ
+609 QGAS
-622 LGQSFEGE
+622 
-630 YLAAING
+630 YDAIVTQNG
-637 AGLSY
+637 TDMSTKDGWLDRLVKNPGIGVTFSGLDPATSY
-642 FNDKA
+642 
-647 SPSTEYIAI
+647 TCIL
-656 AKVTDAAGNS
+656 KVTDSAGKS
-666 TIKSAT
+666 TTKHVA
-672 ATTESAGEASDAY
+672 ATTEGGGEASDAY
-685 KAWLGTWTVT
+685 KAWLGTWTLT
-695 STSSQVNKA
+695 STSSEVNAA
-704 PVAFDVVFAQKVA
+704 PLSFDVTFIQGVA
-717 NVSYAISG
+717 NSSYKLQG
-725 WGIDALRDDAELM
+725 WGITTIRDQSQIL
-738 PTAKFDSAAGGI
+738 PSAKFDSATGNFEILEGQSLYTDPEDGSVLTLTGRALLQGKYYI
-750 TIQNDQFLANNGG
+750 INGG
-763 TTPGKINFAANV
+763 YPGF
-775 AYKGSYAWVSGTG
+775 TG
-788 FNGLSGSLS
+788 KLN
-797 ADKQTAT
+797 ADKNSAT
-804 ITCGVANIEGI
+804 ITLYQGSVD
-815 GELPVNGMEV
+815 GM
-825 ILWGN
+825 GN
-830 DGKTYSFGPAAG
+830 FTTSSMDFFWVLGQDIYWQKAAEG
-842 YTKGDYPIGPYTMT
+842 YTDRDYPIGPYTMT
-856 KKSSSSAQPA
+856 RKSSGASVSA
-866 SKSTAHNATLR
+866 SKSAATILH
-877 YAGKLS
+877 ASKLS
-883 NVLSVNAAVS
+883 SVLSEGIALSTS
-893 VPAKQD
+893 VKQNGM
-899 AVVVE
+899 VFE
-904 SKVAMSESLVFEPS
+904 SQVAMPSSLVFDRPAAVYEASIGDKP
-918 MIVCKGADN
+918 
-927 CNLSVTKKSLG
+927 LG
-938 LKKHYRK
+938 LKKHFIKK

>member
-23 CNDDDDKVGPPSYSF
+23 CNDDDDKVGPPPSYSF

-354 PEGIAEFIS
+354 PEGIAEFVS
-363 DLLGYYQSQYPSMT
+363 DLLAYYQAQYPSMT

-398 TPGMKY
+398 TPGTKY

-427 TTQAGSGGD
+427 TTQAGG
-436 GPELSIVMTPGLN
+436 E
-449 GANTDTRMTVDLKVS
+449 
-464 GKPAVAGKYMLNLTS
+464 
-479 AFEAAIAE
+479 
-487 GASYDEIIEAYGT
+487 
-500 EFTAEELTELNSAQ
+500 
-514 GTQGWYWDKRTPETS
+514 
-529 YTAVAKVYDADGNST
+529 
-544 LKHEVK
+544 
-550 STTASQ
+550 
-556 GGGDGPELT
+556 GDGPELT
-565 LTMRAGDTK
+565 LTLRAGDANGANTDTK
-574 GENLATAVTCVIKSS
+574 VYMGAYAPTAT
-589 GATAAKAG
+589 GAYYGVFLTSDVEK
-597 IWAKSLVDEVLA
+597 VLA
-609 EGETIESIINNEQ
+609 QGAS
-622 LGQSFEGE
+622 
-630 YLAAING
+630 YDAIVTQNG
-637 AGLSY
+637 TDMSTKDGCLDGLVKNPGIGVTFSGLDPATSY
-642 FNDKA
+642 
-647 SPSTEYIAI
+647 TCIL
-656 AKVTDAAGNS
+656 KVTDSAGKS
-666 TIKSAT
+666 TTKHVA
-672 ATTESAGEASDAY
+672 ATTEGGGEASDAY
-685 KAWLGTWTVT
+685 KAWLGTWTLT
-695 STSSQVNKA
+695 STSSEVNAA
-704 PVAFDVVFAQKVA
+704 PLSFDVTFIQGVA
-717 NVSYAISG
+717 NSSYKLQG
-725 WGIDALRDDAELM
+725 WGITTIRDQSQIL
-738 PTAKFDSAAGGI
+738 PSAKFDSATGNFEILEGQSLYTDPEDGSVLTLTGRALLQGKYYI
-750 TIQNDQFLANNGG
+750 INGG
-763 TTPGKINFAANV
+763 YPGF
-775 AYKGSYAWVSGTG
+775 TG
-788 FNGLSGSLS
+788 KLN
-797 ADKQTAT
+797 ADKNSAT
-804 ITCGVANIEGI
+804 ITLYQGSVD
-815 GELPVNGMEV
+815 GM
-825 ILWGN
+825 GN
-830 DGKTYSFGPAAG
+830 FTTSSMDFFWVLGQDIYWQKAAEG
-842 YTKGDYPIGPYTMT
+842 YTDRDYPIGPYTMT
-856 KKSSSSAQPA
+856 RKSSGASVSA
-866 SKSTAHNATLR
+866 SKSAATILH
-877 YAGKLS
+877 ASKLS
-883 NVLSVNAAVS
+883 SVLSEGIALSTS
-893 VPAKQD
+893 VKQNGM
-899 AVVVE
+899 VFE
-904 SKVAMSESLVFEPS
+904 SQVAMPSSLVFDRPAAVYEASIGDKP
-918 MIVCKGADN
+918 
-927 CNLSVTKKSLG
+927 LG
-938 LKKHYRK
+938 LKKHFIKK

>member
-23 CNDDDDKVGPPSYSF
+23 CNDDDDKVGPPPSYSF

-148 FKTDDAPEPELVISK
+148 FKTDDAPEPALELSITMTP
-163 AGGYF
+163 GY
-168 FGTSFGAFDNFT
+168 N
-180 FWMSEDTVT
+180 
-189 EDMMD
+189 
-194 FTGEGTYLLFDL
+194 GEGTDTQMSVNFKASGRPAVSGKYLLASTAAID
-206 NVAVTGKATLPAGTF
+206 AVIAKGG
-221 PVASGADAEENT
+221 SYDDIIDNEENGY
-233 IAPGADYGGGMMTGS
+233 AFA
-248 AIVKINSDG
+248 AAELVELNSEEG
-257 TKNYLYIDGGALIV
+257 TVG
-271 EGAGSSYVITAKVTS
+271 
-286 GGKEY
+286 
-291 EFKYEGGV
+291 
-299 SIYDTT
+299 
-305 GGGGDFELSIDV
+305 
-317 TNITATTAT
+317 
-326 VNVTSSDETS
+326 
-336 SYYFDL
+336 
-342 FDEEDYQGYGGT
+342 EDWVWGR
-354 PEGIAEFIS
+354 
-363 DLLGYYQSQYPSMT
+363 
-377 LPQILSQIVSVGND
+377 
-391 SYDFDGL
+391 L
-398 TPGMKY
+398 TPGTS
-404 YTFAIGVDATTGAT
+404 YTVIAKVKDAEGNSVLK
-418 TTTAVVKEF
+418 TAVES
-427 TTQAGSGGD
+427 TAAAQGGGD

-529 YTAVAKVYDADGNST
+529 YTAVAKVYDADGKST
-544 LKHEVK
+544 LKYEVK

-565 LTMRAGDTK
+565 LTMKAGDPK
-574 GENLATAVTCVIKSS
+574 GENPTTAVTCVIKSS

-597 IWAKSLVDEVLA
+597 IWPKSLVDEVLA

-622 LGQSFEGE
+622 LGQSFEGDH
-630 YLAAING
+630 LAAING
-637 AGLSY
+637 NGLPLY
-642 FNDKA
+642 TDKA
-647 SPSTEYIAI
+647 SPSTEYITI

-695 STSSQVNKA
+695 STSSTYTKK
-704 PVAFDVVFAQKVA
+704 PLTFDVVFKQKVA
-717 NVSYAISG
+717 NVSYAVEG
-725 WGIDALRDDAELM
+725 WTASIFRDQPDKSPYFPVA
-738 PTAKFDSAAGGI
+738 TFNDGGFYFANGQTFGKFNLGE
-750 TIQNDQFLANNGG
+750 
-763 TTPGKINFAANV
+763 
-775 AYKGSYAWVSGTG
+775 YGTG
-788 FNGLSGSLS
+788 TLTYCCFFTLAGKNYYSSQTEFSDGTPFVSLYGTMNS
-797 ADKQTAT
+797 DKQSA
-804 ITCGVANIEGI
+804 VVEGA
-815 GELPVNGMEV
+815 EV
-825 ILWGN
+825 EYS
-830 DGKTYSFGPAAG
+830 DGKATMEYADFMYVLDSGKGAMGVIPGEGFKYSTPEGED
-842 YTKGDYPIGPYTMT
+842 TDSPIGPYTMV
-856 KKSSSSAQPA
+856 KKGSATSALSAP
-866 SKSTAHNATLR
+866 SKSAVDIKAMP
-877 YAGKLS
+877 YVGKLS
-883 NVLSVNAAVS
+883 SVLSVNAAVS

-904 SKVAMSESLVFEPS
+904 SKVAISESLVFEPS

>member
-23 CNDDDDKVGPPSYSF
+23 CNDDDDKVGPPPSYSF

-363 DLLGYYQSQYPSMT
+363 DLLAYYQAQYPSMT

-391 SYDFDGL
+391 SYDFAGL
-398 TPGMKY
+398 TPGTKY

-427 TTQAGSGGD
+427 TTQAGG
-436 GPELSIVMTPGLN
+436 E
-449 GANTDTRMTVDLKVS
+449 
-464 GKPAVAGKYMLNLTS
+464 
-479 AFEAAIAE
+479 
-487 GASYDEIIEAYGT
+487 
-500 EFTAEELTELNSAQ
+500 
-514 GTQGWYWDKRTPETS
+514 
-529 YTAVAKVYDADGNST
+529 
-544 LKHEVK
+544 
-550 STTASQ
+550 
-556 GGGDGPELT
+556 GDGPELT
-565 LTMRAGDTK
+565 LTLRAGDANGANTDTK
-574 GENLATAVTCVIKSS
+574 VYMGAYAPTAT
-589 GATAAKAG
+589 GAYYGVFLTSDVEK
-597 IWAKSLVDEVLA
+597 VLA
-609 EGETIESIINNEQ
+609 QGAS
-622 LGQSFEGE
+622 
-630 YLAAING
+630 YDAIVTQNG
-637 AGLSY
+637 TDMSTKDGWLDGLVKNPGIGVTFSGLDPATSY
-642 FNDKA
+642 
-647 SPSTEYIAI
+647 TCIL
-656 AKVTDAAGNS
+656 KVTDSAGKS
-666 TIKSAT
+666 TTKHVA
-672 ATTESAGEASDAY
+672 ATTEGGGEASDAY
-685 KAWLGTWTVT
+685 KAWLGTWTLT
-695 STSSQVNKA
+695 STSSEVNAA
-704 PVAFDVVFAQKVA
+704 PLSFDVTFIQGVA
-717 NVSYAISG
+717 NSSYKLQG
-725 WGIDALRDDAELM
+725 WGITTIRDQSQIL
-738 PTAKFDSAAGGI
+738 PSAKFDSATGNFEILEGQSLYTDPEDGSVLTLTGRALLQGKYYI
-750 TIQNDQFLANNGG
+750 INGG
-763 TTPGKINFAANV
+763 YPGF
-775 AYKGSYAWVSGTG
+775 TG
-788 FNGLSGSLS
+788 KLN
-797 ADKQTAT
+797 ADKNSAT
-804 ITCGVANIEGI
+804 ITLYQGSVD
-815 GELPVNGMEV
+815 GM
-825 ILWGN
+825 GN
-830 DGKTYSFGPAAG
+830 FTTSSMDFFWVLGQDIYWQKAAEG
-842 YTKGDYPIGPYTMT
+842 YTDRDYPIGPYTMT
-856 KKSSSSAQPA
+856 RKSSGASVSA
-866 SKSTAHNATLR
+866 SKSAATILH
-877 YAGKLS
+877 ASKLS
-883 NVLSVNAAVS
+883 SVLSEGIALSTS
-893 VPAKQD
+893 VKQNGM
-899 AVVVE
+899 VFE
-904 SKVAMSESLVFEPS
+904 SQVAMPSSLVFDRPAAVYEASIGDKP
-918 MIVCKGADN
+918 
-927 CNLSVTKKSLG
+927 LG
-938 LKKHYRK
+938 LKKHFIKK

>member
-23 CNDDDDKVGPPSYSF
+23 CNDDDDKVGPPPSYSF

-206 NVAVTGKATLPAGTF
+206 NVTVTGKATLPAGTF

-305 GGGGDFELSIDV
+305 GGGGEEGPELTLTMSAGDPEGNNLSSAVTCVIQSPTAVSGKGGLYLKANVDKALAEGTTIEEYLASDTKASTFEGRYIELINGAGLPFYAGGLTPSLAV
-317 TNITATTAT
+317 TAIISVTDANGKTTVKSASATTA
-326 VNVTSSDETS
+326 SDGGET
-336 SYYFDL
+336 
-342 FDEEDYQGYGGT
+342 
-354 PEGIAEFIS
+354 
-363 DLLGYYQSQYPSMT
+363 
-377 LPQILSQIVSVGND
+377 
-391 SYDFDGL
+391 
-398 TPGMKY
+398 
-404 YTFAIGVDATTGAT
+404 
-418 TTTAVVKEF
+418 
-427 TTQAGSGGD
+427 
-436 GPELSIVMTPGLN
+436 
-449 GANTDTRMTVDLKVS
+449 
-464 GKPAVAGKYMLNLTS
+464 
-479 AFEAAIAE
+479 
-487 GASYDEIIEAYGT
+487 
-500 EFTAEELTELNSAQ
+500 
-514 GTQGWYWDKRTPETS
+514 
-529 YTAVAKVYDADGNST
+529 
-544 LKHEVK
+544 
-550 STTASQ
+550 
-556 GGGDGPELT
+556 GDGPELT
-565 LTMRAGDTK
+565 LTLRAGDANGANTDTK
-574 GENLATAVTCVIKSS
+574 VYMGAYAPTAT
-589 GATAAKAG
+589 GAYYGVFLTSDVEK
-597 IWAKSLVDEVLA
+597 VLA
-609 EGETIESIINNEQ
+609 QGAS
-622 LGQSFEGE
+622 
-630 YLAAING
+630 YDAIVTQNG
-637 AGLSY
+637 TDMSTKDGWLDGLVQNPGIGVTFSGLDPATSY
-642 FNDKA
+642 
-647 SPSTEYIAI
+647 TCIL
-656 AKVTDAAGNS
+656 KVTDSAGKS
-666 TIKSAT
+666 TTKHVA
-672 ATTESAGEASDAY
+672 ATTEGGGEASDAY
-685 KAWLGTWTVT
+685 KAWLGTWTLT
-695 STSSQVNKA
+695 STSSEVNAA
-704 PVAFDVVFAQKVA
+704 PLSFDVTFIQGVA
-717 NVSYAISG
+717 NSSYKLQG
-725 WGIDALRDDAELM
+725 WGITTIRDQSQIL
-738 PTAKFDSAAGGI
+738 PLAKFDSATGNFEILEGQSLYTDPEDGSVLTLTGRALLQGKYYI
-750 TIQNDQFLANNGG
+750 INGG
-763 TTPGKINFAANV
+763 YPGF
-775 AYKGSYAWVSGTG
+775 TG
-788 FNGLSGSLS
+788 KLN
-797 ADKQTAT
+797 ADKNSAT
-804 ITCGVANIEGI
+804 ITLYQGSVEG
-815 GELPVNGMEV
+815 M
-825 ILWGN
+825 GN
-830 DGKTYSFGPAAG
+830 FTTSSMDFFWVLGQDIYWQKAAEG
-842 YTKGDYPIGPYTMT
+842 YTDKDYPIGPYTMT
-856 KKSSSSAQPA
+856 RKSSGASVAA
-866 SKSTAHNATLR
+866 SKSAATILH
-877 YAGKLS
+877 ASKLS
-883 NVLSVNAAVS
+883 SVLSGCTVLSTS
-893 VPAKQD
+893 VKQNG
-899 AVVVE
+899 VVFE
-904 SKVAMSESLVFEPS
+904 SQVAMPSSLVFDRPAAVYE
-918 MIVCKGADN
+918 A
-927 CNLSVTKKSLG
+927 SVGNVANIKKPLG
-938 LKKHYRK
+938 LKKHFIKK

>member
-23 CNDDDDKVGPPSYSF
+23 CNDDDDKVGPPPSYSF

-363 DLLGYYQSQYPSMT
+363 DLLAYYQAQYPSMT

-398 TPGMKY
+398 TPGTKY

-427 TTQAGSGGD
+427 TTQAGG
-436 GPELSIVMTPGLN
+436 E
-449 GANTDTRMTVDLKVS
+449 
-464 GKPAVAGKYMLNLTS
+464 
-479 AFEAAIAE
+479 
-487 GASYDEIIEAYGT
+487 
-500 EFTAEELTELNSAQ
+500 
-514 GTQGWYWDKRTPETS
+514 
-529 YTAVAKVYDADGNST
+529 
-544 LKHEVK
+544 
-550 STTASQ
+550 
-556 GGGDGPELT
+556 GDGPELT
-565 LTMRAGDTK
+565 LTLRAGDANGANTDTK
-574 GENLATAVTCVIKSS
+574 VYMGAYAPTAT
-589 GATAAKAG
+589 GAYYGVFLTSDVEK
-597 IWAKSLVDEVLA
+597 VLA
-609 EGETIESIINNEQ
+609 QGAS
-622 LGQSFEGE
+622 
-630 YLAAING
+630 YDAIVTQNG
-637 AGLSY
+637 TDMSTKDGWLDGLVKNPGIGVTFSGLDPATSY
-642 FNDKA
+642 
-647 SPSTEYIAI
+647 TCIL
-656 AKVTDAAGNS
+656 KVTDSAGKS
-666 TIKSAT
+666 TTKHVA
-672 ATTESAGEASDAY
+672 ATTEGGGEASDAY
-685 KAWLGTWTVT
+685 KAWLGTWTLT
-695 STSSQVNKA
+695 STSSEVNAA
-704 PVAFDVVFAQKVA
+704 PLSFDVTFIQGVA
-717 NVSYAISG
+717 NSSYKLQG
-725 WGIDALRDDAELM
+725 WGITTIRDQSQIL
-738 PTAKFDSAAGGI
+738 PSAKFDSATGNFEILEGQSLYTDPEDGSVLTLTGRALLQGKYYI
-750 TIQNDQFLANNGG
+750 INGG
-763 TTPGKINFAANV
+763 YPGF
-775 AYKGSYAWVSGTG
+775 TG
-788 FNGLSGSLS
+788 KLN
-797 ADKQTAT
+797 ADKNSAT
-804 ITCGVANIEGI
+804 ITLYQGSVD
-815 GELPVNGMEV
+815 GM
-825 ILWGN
+825 GN
-830 DGKTYSFGPAAG
+830 FTTSSMDFFWVLGQDIYWQKAAEG
-842 YTKGDYPIGPYTMT
+842 YTDRDYPIGPYTMT
-856 KKSSSSAQPA
+856 RKSSGASVAA
-866 SKSTAHNATLR
+866 SKSAATILH
-877 YAGKLS
+877 ASKLS
-883 NVLSVNAAVS
+883 SVLSGCTVLSTS
-893 VPAKQD
+893 VKQNG
-899 AVVVE
+899 VVFE
-904 SKVAMSESLVFEPS
+904 SQVAMPSSLVFDRPAASGTVIGNSGKFEN
-918 MIVCKGADN
+918 A
-927 CNLSVTKKSLG
+927 G
-938 LKKHYRK
+938 LKKQISNNLDNNTDFQLLNRL

>member
-23 CNDDDDKVGPPSYSF
+23 CNDDDDKVGPPPSYSF

-363 DLLGYYQSQYPSMT
+363 DLLAYYQAQYPSMT

-398 TPGMKY
+398 TPGTKY

-427 TTQAGSGGD
+427 TTQAGG
-436 GPELSIVMTPGLN
+436 E
-449 GANTDTRMTVDLKVS
+449 
-464 GKPAVAGKYMLNLTS
+464 
-479 AFEAAIAE
+479 
-487 GASYDEIIEAYGT
+487 
-500 EFTAEELTELNSAQ
+500 
-514 GTQGWYWDKRTPETS
+514 
-529 YTAVAKVYDADGNST
+529 
-544 LKHEVK
+544 
-550 STTASQ
+550 
-556 GGGDGPELT
+556 GDGPELT
-565 LTMRAGDTK
+565 LTLRAGDANGANTDTK
-574 GENLATAVTCVIKSS
+574 VYMGAYAPTAT
-589 GATAAKAG
+589 GAYYGVFLTSDVEK
-597 IWAKSLVDEVLA
+597 VLA
-609 EGETIESIINNEQ
+609 QGAS
-622 LGQSFEGE
+622 
-630 YLAAING
+630 YDAIVTQNG
-637 AGLSY
+637 TDMSTKDGWLDGLVQNPGIGVTFSGLDPATSY
-642 FNDKA
+642 
-647 SPSTEYIAI
+647 TCIL
-656 AKVTDAAGNS
+656 KVTDSAGKS
-666 TIKSAT
+666 TTKHVA
-672 ATTESAGEASDAY
+672 ATTEGGGEASDAY
-685 KAWLGTWTVT
+685 KAWLGTWTLT
-695 STSSQVNKA
+695 STSSEVNAA
-704 PVAFDVVFAQKVA
+704 PLSFDVTFIQGVA
-717 NVSYAISG
+717 NSSYKLQG
-725 WGIDALRDDAELM
+725 WGITTIRDQSQIL
-738 PTAKFDSAAGGI
+738 PSAKFDSATGNFEILEGQSLYTDPEDGSVLTLTGRALLQGKYYI
-750 TIQNDQFLANNGG
+750 INGG
-763 TTPGKINFAANV
+763 YPGF
-775 AYKGSYAWVSGTG
+775 TG
-788 FNGLSGSLS
+788 KLN
-797 ADKQTAT
+797 ADKNSAT
-804 ITCGVANIEGI
+804 ITLYQGSVEG
-815 GELPVNGMEV
+815 M
-825 ILWGN
+825 GN
-830 DGKTYSFGPAAG
+830 FTTSSMDFFWVLGQDIYWQKAAEG
-842 YTKGDYPIGPYTMT
+842 YTDKDYPIGPYTMT
-856 KKSSSSAQPA
+856 RKSSGASVAA
-866 SKSTAHNATLR
+866 SKSAATILH
-877 YAGKLS
+877 ASKLS
-883 NVLSVNAAVS
+883 SVLSGCTVLSTS
-893 VPAKQD
+893 VKQNG
-899 AVVVE
+899 VVFE
-904 SKVAMSESLVFEPS
+904 SQVAMPSSLVFDRPAASGTVIGNSGKFEN
-918 MIVCKGADN
+918 A
-927 CNLSVTKKSLG
+927 G
-938 LKKHYRK
+938 LKKQISNNLDNNTDFQLLNRL

>member
-1 MTLKSYLRMLLAAVT
+1 MTTTTKS
-16 LLFVTSG
+16 
-23 CNDDDDKVGPPSYSF
+23 DPPPSYSF

-148 FKTDDAPEPELVISK
+148 FKTDDAPEPALELSITMTP
-163 AGGYF
+163 GY
-168 FGTSFGAFDNFT
+168 N
-180 FWMSEDTVT
+180 
-189 EDMMD
+189 
-194 FTGEGTYLLFDL
+194 GEGTDTQMSVNFKASGRPAVSGKYLLASTAAID
-206 NVAVTGKATLPAGTF
+206 AVIAKGG
-221 PVASGADAEENT
+221 SYDDIIDNEENGY
-233 IAPGADYGGGMMTGS
+233 AFA
-248 AIVKINSDG
+248 AAELVELNSEEG
-257 TKNYLYIDGGALIV
+257 TVG
-271 EGAGSSYVITAKVTS
+271 
-286 GGKEY
+286 
-291 EFKYEGGV
+291 
-299 SIYDTT
+299 
-305 GGGGDFELSIDV
+305 
-317 TNITATTAT
+317 
-326 VNVTSSDETS
+326 
-336 SYYFDL
+336 
-342 FDEEDYQGYGGT
+342 EDWVWGR
-354 PEGIAEFIS
+354 
-363 DLLGYYQSQYPSMT
+363 
-377 LPQILSQIVSVGND
+377 
-391 SYDFDGL
+391 L
-398 TPGMKY
+398 TPGTS
-404 YTFAIGVDATTGAT
+404 YTVIAKVKDAEGNSVLK
-418 TTTAVVKEF
+418 TAVES
-427 TTQAGSGGD
+427 TAAAQGGGD

-529 YTAVAKVYDADGNST
+529 YTAVAKVYDADGKST
-544 LKHEVK
+544 LKYEVK

-565 LTMRAGDTK
+565 LTMKAGDPK
-574 GENLATAVTCVIKSS
+574 GENPTTAVTCVIKSS

-597 IWAKSLVDEVLA
+597 IWPKSLVDEVLA

-622 LGQSFEGE
+622 LGQSFEGDH
-630 YLAAING
+630 LAAING
-637 AGLSY
+637 NGLPLY
-642 FNDKA
+642 TDKA
-647 SPSTEYIAI
+647 SPSTEYITI

-695 STSSQVNKA
+695 STSSTYTKK
-704 PVAFDVVFAQKVA
+704 PLTFDVVFKQKVA
-717 NVSYAISG
+717 NVSYAVEG
-725 WGIDALRDDAELM
+725 WTASIFRDQPDKSPYFPVA
-738 PTAKFDSAAGGI
+738 TFNDGGFYFANGQTFGKFNLGE
-750 TIQNDQFLANNGG
+750 
-763 TTPGKINFAANV
+763 
-775 AYKGSYAWVSGTG
+775 YGTG
-788 FNGLSGSLS
+788 TLTYCCFFTLAGKNYYSSQTEFSDGTPFVSLYGTMNS
-797 ADKQTAT
+797 DKQSA
-804 ITCGVANIEGI
+804 VVEGA
-815 GELPVNGMEV
+815 EV
-825 ILWGN
+825 EYS
-830 DGKTYSFGPAAG
+830 DGKATMEYADFMYVLDSGKGAMGVIPGEGFKYSTPEGED
-842 YTKGDYPIGPYTMT
+842 TDSPIGPYTMV
-856 KKSSSSAQPA
+856 KKGSATSALSAP
-866 SKSTAHNATLR
+866 SKSAVDINAMP
-877 YAGKLS
+877 YVGKLS
-883 NVLSVNAAVS
+883 SVLSVNAAVS

-918 MIVCKGADN
+918 MIVCKGDDN

>member
-23 CNDDDDKVGPPSYSF
+23 CNDDDDKVGPPPSYSF

-73 DTFESDAA
+73 DTFESDAV

-363 DLLGYYQSQYPSMT
+363 DLLAYYQAQYPSMT

-398 TPGMKY
+398 TPGTKY

-427 TTQAGSGGD
+427 TTQAGG
-436 GPELSIVMTPGLN
+436 E
-449 GANTDTRMTVDLKVS
+449 
-464 GKPAVAGKYMLNLTS
+464 
-479 AFEAAIAE
+479 
-487 GASYDEIIEAYGT
+487 
-500 EFTAEELTELNSAQ
+500 
-514 GTQGWYWDKRTPETS
+514 
-529 YTAVAKVYDADGNST
+529 
-544 LKHEVK
+544 
-550 STTASQ
+550 
-556 GGGDGPELT
+556 GDGPELT
-565 LTMRAGDTK
+565 LTLRAGDANGANTDTK
-574 GENLATAVTCVIKSS
+574 VYMGAYAPTAT
-589 GATAAKAG
+589 GAYYGVFLTSDVEK
-597 IWAKSLVDEVLA
+597 VLA
-609 EGETIESIINNEQ
+609 QGAS
-622 LGQSFEGE
+622 
-630 YLAAING
+630 YDAIVTQNG
-637 AGLSY
+637 TDMSTKDGWLDGLVKNPGIGVTFSGLDPATSY
-642 FNDKA
+642 
-647 SPSTEYIAI
+647 TCIL
-656 AKVTDAAGNS
+656 KVTDSAGKS
-666 TIKSAT
+666 TTKHVA
-672 ATTESAGEASDAY
+672 ATTEGGGEASDAY
-685 KAWLGTWTVT
+685 KAWLGTWTLT
-695 STSSQVNKA
+695 STSSEVNAA
-704 PVAFDVVFAQKVA
+704 PLSFDVTFIQGVA
-717 NVSYAISG
+717 NSSYKLQG
-725 WGIDALRDDAELM
+725 WGITTIRDQSQIL
-738 PTAKFDSAAGGI
+738 PSAKFDSATGNFEILEGQSLYTDPEDGSVLTLTGRALLQGKYYI
-750 TIQNDQFLANNGG
+750 INGG
-763 TTPGKINFAANV
+763 YPGF
-775 AYKGSYAWVSGTG
+775 TG
-788 FNGLSGSLS
+788 KLN
-797 ADKQTAT
+797 ADKNSAT
-804 ITCGVANIEGI
+804 ITLYQGSVD
-815 GELPVNGMEV
+815 GM
-825 ILWGN
+825 GN
-830 DGKTYSFGPAAG
+830 FTTSSMDFFWVLGQDIYWQKAAEG
-842 YTKGDYPIGPYTMT
+842 YTDRDYPIGPYTMT
-856 KKSSSSAQPA
+856 RKSSGASVSA
-866 SKSTAHNATLR
+866 SKSAATILH
-877 YAGKLS
+877 ASKLS
-883 NVLSVNAAVS
+883 SVLSEGIALSTS
-893 VPAKQD
+893 VKQNGM
-899 AVVVE
+899 VFE
-904 SKVAMSESLVFEPS
+904 SQVAMPSSLVFDRPAAVYEASIGDKP
-918 MIVCKGADN
+918 
-927 CNLSVTKKSLG
+927 LG
-938 LKKHYRK
+938 LKKHFIKK

>member
-23 CNDDDDKVGPPSYSF
+23 CNDDDDKVGPPPSYSF

-148 FKTDDAPEPELVISK
+148 FKTDDAPEPALELSITMTP
-163 AGGYF
+163 GY
-168 FGTSFGAFDNFT
+168 N
-180 FWMSEDTVT
+180 
-189 EDMMD
+189 
-194 FTGEGTYLLFDL
+194 GEGTDTQMSVNFKASGRPAVSGKYLLASTAAID
-206 NVAVTGKATLPAGTF
+206 AVIAKGG
-221 PVASGADAEENT
+221 SYDDIIDNEENGY
-233 IAPGADYGGGMMTGS
+233 AFA
-248 AIVKINSDG
+248 AAELVELNSEEG
-257 TKNYLYIDGGALIV
+257 TVG
-271 EGAGSSYVITAKVTS
+271 
-286 GGKEY
+286 
-291 EFKYEGGV
+291 
-299 SIYDTT
+299 
-305 GGGGDFELSIDV
+305 
-317 TNITATTAT
+317 
-326 VNVTSSDETS
+326 
-336 SYYFDL
+336 
-342 FDEEDYQGYGGT
+342 EDWVWGR
-354 PEGIAEFIS
+354 
-363 DLLGYYQSQYPSMT
+363 
-377 LPQILSQIVSVGND
+377 
-391 SYDFDGL
+391 L
-398 TPGMKY
+398 TPGTS
-404 YTFAIGVDATTGAT
+404 YTVIAKVKDAEGNSVLK
-418 TTTAVVKEF
+418 TAVES
-427 TTQAGSGGD
+427 TAAAQGEGD

-529 YTAVAKVYDADGNST
+529 YTAVAKVYDADGKST
-544 LKHEVK
+544 LKYEVK

-565 LTMRAGDTK
+565 LTMKAGDPK
-574 GENLATAVTCVIKSS
+574 GENPTTAVTCVIKSS

-597 IWAKSLVDEVLA
+597 IWPKSLVDEVLA

-622 LGQSFEGE
+622 LGQSFEGDH
-630 YLAAING
+630 LAAING
-637 AGLSY
+637 NGLPLY
-642 FNDKA
+642 TDKA
-647 SPSTEYIAI
+647 SPSTEYITI

-695 STSSQVNKA
+695 STSSTYTKK
-704 PVAFDVVFAQKVA
+704 PLTFDVVFKQKVA
-717 NVSYAISG
+717 NVSYAVEG
-725 WGIDALRDDAELM
+725 WTASIFRDQPDKSPYFPVA
-738 PTAKFDSAAGGI
+738 TFNDGGFYFANGQTFGKFNLGE
-750 TIQNDQFLANNGG
+750 
-763 TTPGKINFAANV
+763 
-775 AYKGSYAWVSGTG
+775 YGTG
-788 FNGLSGSLS
+788 TLTYCCFFTLAGKNYYSSQTEFSDGTPFVSLYGTMNS
-797 ADKQTAT
+797 DKQSA
-804 ITCGVANIEGI
+804 VVEGA
-815 GELPVNGMEV
+815 EV
-825 ILWGN
+825 EYS
-830 DGKTYSFGPAAG
+830 DGKATMEYADFMYVLDSGKGAMGVIPGEGFKYSTPEGED
-842 YTKGDYPIGPYTMT
+842 TDSPIGPYTMV
-856 KKSSSSAQPA
+856 KKGSATSALSAP
-866 SKSTAHNATLR
+866 SKSAVDINAMP
-877 YAGKLS
+877 YVGKLS
-883 NVLSVNAAVS
+883 SVLSVNAAVS

-918 MIVCKGADN
+918 MIVSKGDDN

>member
-23 CNDDDDKVGPPSYSF
+23 CNDDDDKVGPPPSYSF

-363 DLLGYYQSQYPSMT
+363 DLLAYYQAQYPSMT

-398 TPGMKY
+398 TPGTKY

-427 TTQAGSGGD
+427 TTQAGG
-436 GPELSIVMTPGLN
+436 E
-449 GANTDTRMTVDLKVS
+449 
-464 GKPAVAGKYMLNLTS
+464 
-479 AFEAAIAE
+479 
-487 GASYDEIIEAYGT
+487 
-500 EFTAEELTELNSAQ
+500 
-514 GTQGWYWDKRTPETS
+514 
-529 YTAVAKVYDADGNST
+529 
-544 LKHEVK
+544 
-550 STTASQ
+550 
-556 GGGDGPELT
+556 GDGPELT
-565 LTMRAGDTK
+565 LTLRAGDANGANTDTK
-574 GENLATAVTCVIKSS
+574 VYMGAYAPTAT
-589 GATAAKAG
+589 GAYYGVFLTSDVEK
-597 IWAKSLVDEVLA
+597 VLA
-609 EGETIESIINNEQ
+609 QGAS
-622 LGQSFEGE
+622 
-630 YLAAING
+630 YDAIVTQNG
-637 AGLSY
+637 TDMSTKDGWLDGLVKNPGIGVTFSGLDPATSY
-642 FNDKA
+642 
-647 SPSTEYIAI
+647 TCIL
-656 AKVTDAAGNS
+656 KVTDSAGKS
-666 TIKSAT
+666 TTKHVA
-672 ATTESAGEASDAY
+672 ATTEGGGEASDAY
-685 KAWLGTWTVT
+685 KAWLGTWTLT
-695 STSSQVNKA
+695 STSSEVNAA
-704 PVAFDVVFAQKVA
+704 PLSFDVTFIQGVA
-717 NVSYAISG
+717 NSSYKLQG
-725 WGIDALRDDAELM
+725 WGITTIRDQSQIL
-738 PTAKFDSAAGGI
+738 PSAKFDSATGNFEILEGQSLYTNPEDGSVLTLTGRALLQGKYYI
-750 TIQNDQFLANNGG
+750 INGG
-763 TTPGKINFAANV
+763 YPGF
-775 AYKGSYAWVSGTG
+775 TG
-788 FNGLSGSLS
+788 KLN
-797 ADKQTAT
+797 ADKNSAT
-804 ITCGVANIEGI
+804 ITLYQGSVD
-815 GELPVNGMEV
+815 GM
-825 ILWGN
+825 GN
-830 DGKTYSFGPAAG
+830 FTTSSMDFFWVLGQDIYWQKAAEG
-842 YTKGDYPIGPYTMT
+842 YTDRDYPIGPYTMT
-856 KKSSSSAQPA
+856 RKSSGASVSA
-866 SKSTAHNATLR
+866 SKSAATILH
-877 YAGKLS
+877 ASKLS
-883 NVLSVNAAVS
+883 SVLSEGIALSTS
-893 VPAKQD
+893 VKQNGM
-899 AVVVE
+899 VFE
-904 SKVAMSESLVFEPS
+904 SQVAMPSSLVFDRPAAVYEASIGDKP
-918 MIVCKGADN
+918 
-927 CNLSVTKKSLG
+927 LG
-938 LKKHYRK
+938 LKKHFIKK